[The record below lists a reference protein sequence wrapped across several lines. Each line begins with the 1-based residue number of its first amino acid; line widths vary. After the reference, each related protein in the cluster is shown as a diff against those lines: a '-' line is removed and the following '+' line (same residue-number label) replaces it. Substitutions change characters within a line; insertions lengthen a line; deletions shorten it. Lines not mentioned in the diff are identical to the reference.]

1 MIRRSFRMTLKEG
14 KLQEYKKKHDEVWT
28 EVSEILTSSGV
39 TNYSIYYDKKDNT
52 LIEYME
58 LTDNNTFDQMEFR
71 IRDLIEDSVQ
81 LELNSPKPDN
91 LITTLSNE
99 DNKVILSNQSLIL
112 LESISIGDKLWLIIK
127 SVF

>member
-58 LTDNNTFDQMEFR
+58 LTDNNTFDQMENLET
-71 IRDLIEDSVQ
+71 IKKWNIYMKDLLVTKSEEDA
-81 LELNSPKPDN
+81 SPVV
-91 LITTLSNE
+91 NE
-99 DNKVILSNQSLIL
+99 L
-112 LESISIGDKLWLIIK
+112 LE
-127 SVF
+127 VFHHN

>member
-58 LTDNNTFDQMEFR
+58 LTDNNTFDQME
-71 IRDLIEDSVQ
+71 DLETIKKWNIYMKDLLVTKSEEDA
-81 LELNSPKPDN
+81 SPVV
-91 LITTLSNE
+91 NE
-99 DNKVILSNQSLIL
+99 L
-112 LESISIGDKLWLIIK
+112 LE
-127 SVF
+127 VFHHN